1 AGSIANYINGNYA
14 RLVKETSAT
23 TGSDGR
29 GRWEFKVPTA
39 DWGRY
44 FIQVCDPAGG
54 HCTGKVVYF
63 DEPGWYSRYDGTDAR
78 SGVTMLSVSSDKAIY
93 DLGEQIRVTIP
104 GSQAGRAFVSIE
116 NGSRIIQT
124 HWVETQAGDTPFAF
138 TASEAMT
145 PNVYVHVTLLQPH
158 SQTVNDLPIR
168 LYGVIPVQVQDPA
181 TRLEPVISM
190 PDVLEPGG
198 KVSIKVSEKSNRRM
212 TYTVAVVDDGLLD
225 LTRFKTPDLWNRFY
239 AREALG
245 VKTWDVFDD
254 VMGAY
259 GGKIERLLAIGG
271 DGDAEVDVAD
281 VRANRFKPVVKFFGP
296 YTTDGKAAT
305 HTFVM
310 PQYVG
315 SVRTMVVAGSEGAYG
330 KAEKSTPVRKPL
342 MLLATLPRVL
352 GPEEKAK
359 LPVTLFAN
367 DPGTGQVTVT
377 IKTTGPIKVNAPSRK
392 TVDVGPQGE
401 LTVDFDVTVGSSEGV
416 SRVEVT
422 AVSGSFN
429 ARDEIEI
436 DIRNPNLPVSEV
448 REFMLEPGKSTSVE
462 IEPFGVTGSNSA
474 MLEVSS
480 IPPVNLDS
488 RLRYIMQYP
497 YGCLEQTVSS
507 VFPQLYLAQVKE
519 LTQDESSAVQRN
531 VTAGIEKL
539 RSFVRTD
546 GSFSYWPAM
555 EQVDAWSTSYAG
567 HFLIE
572 AERKGYYVPADI
584 LRQWKQY
591 QRRVAQAWQRTSNQ
605 FNGDLMQAYRLY
617 TLALSGSPEMGAMNR
632 LRESGK

>member
-1 AGSIANYINGNYA
+1 
-14 RLVKETSAT
+14 
-23 TGSDGR
+23 
-29 GRWEFKVPTA
+29 
-39 DWGRY
+39 
-44 FIQVCDPAGG
+44 
-54 HCTGKVVYF
+54 
-63 DEPGWYSRYDGTDAR
+63 
-78 SGVTMLSVSSDKAIY
+78 
-93 DLGEQIRVTIP
+93 
-104 GSQAGRAFVSIE
+104 
-116 NGSRIIQT
+116 
-124 HWVETQAGDTPFAF
+124 
-138 TASEAMT
+138 
-145 PNVYVHVTLLQPH
+145 
-158 SQTVNDLPIR
+158 
-168 LYGVIPVQVQDPA
+168 
-181 TRLEPVISM
+181 
-190 PDVLEPGG
+190 
-198 KVSIKVSEKSNRRM
+198 
-212 TYTVAVVDDGLLD
+212 
-225 LTRFKTPDLWNRFY
+225 
-239 AREALG
+239 
-245 VKTWDVFDD
+245 
-254 VMGAY
+254 
-259 GGKIERLLAIGG
+259 
-271 DGDAEVDVAD
+271 
-281 VRANRFKPVVKFFGP
+281 
-296 YTTDGKAAT
+296 
-305 HTFVM
+305 
-310 PQYVG
+310 
-315 SVRTMVVAGSEGAYG
+315 
-330 KAEKSTPVRKPL
+330 PL

-367 DPGTGQVTVT
+367 DPGIGQVTVA
-377 IKTTGPIKVNAPSRK
+377 IKTTGPVKVNGPSRK

-617 TLALSGSPEMGAMNR
+617 TLALSGSPEMGAMTR
-632 LRESGK
+632 LRECGQLSVSTTWMLGAAYVKAGQPEAAAKIVDGIPTQVNAYRESGYSYGSDLRDKAIILETLVLLNEKPRAFELLKELSARLSNNGHWMSTQEIAFALNAISAFVASEKRGELKFTHIVDGNRVSATSALPVTQVRIPFEARREVGLINNSTGTLFARVIMQGVPARGNE